1 MHGLLGQ
8 HFIPPE
14 TQKPTIRSV
23 SKIVA
28 ERTGLEPATSC
39 VTGRHSNQAELPL
52 RIKKMPG
59 NDLLSHSECYTTIGV
74 TAFHFCVRNGNRWF
88 NSTIFTRRI
97 LYNLSAYLS
106 EPFSILTSAL
116 KLLERC
122 MVKPL
127 GSLVLVRY
135 MHHCTSTPS
144 LSTS

>member
-97 LYNLSAYLS
+97 LYNLSAYFRVS
-106 EPFSILTSAL
+106 NSTHKAS